1 MNGSSRDGTAAIP
14 LAARLPLCKTELG
27 SLELSISTS
36 LKASEDLSAVP
47 AQRRSLSYCALAL
60 VFVAVYGGARLF
72 APPLWRAGST
82 NADGAREL
90 VSASRYVTPALY

>member
-60 VFVAVYGGARLF
+60 VFVAVYGGGAFFPAPLDGAARTK
-72 APPLWRAGST
+72 PG
-82 NADGAREL
+82 GAREKF
-90 VSASRYVTPALY
+90 AHRGYVNA